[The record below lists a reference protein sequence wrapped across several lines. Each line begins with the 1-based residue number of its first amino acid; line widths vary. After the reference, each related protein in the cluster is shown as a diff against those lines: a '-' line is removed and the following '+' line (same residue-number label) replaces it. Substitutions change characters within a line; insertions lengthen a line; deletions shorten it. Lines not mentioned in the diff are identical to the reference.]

1 MIEAIQRLWAHARWA
16 DLRLLAGLHEAEAR
30 GGAPV
35 EAWREY
41 AHILGTTETW
51 LARLTQRVSG
61 LAVWPAL
68 DPAEALRL
76 TELVH
81 AGYAAYLKDLTV
93 LRMTSQVRYTSSAGQ
108 SFENSVG
115 DILLHAAMHA
125 QYHRGKVNLL
135 LRQAGRAPAP
145 TDYIAFVRGVPAATT
160 PPPR

>member
-1 MIEAIQRLWAHARWA
+1 MVEGIRRLWAHAQWA
-16 DLRLLAGLHEAEAR
+16 DLRLLAGLQEAEAQ
-30 GGAPV
+30 GGAPA

-51 LARLTQRVSG
+51 LARLERRASG
-61 LAVWPAL
+61 LAVWPEL
-68 DPAEALRL
+68 DPAEAPLL
-76 TELVH
+76 TERVH
-81 AGYAAYLKDLTV
+81 AGYAAYLEGLTV
-93 LRMTSQVRYTSSAGQ
+93 LRVASLVRYTNTAGQ

-115 DILLHAAMHA
+115 DLLLHAAMHA

-135 LRQAGRAPAP
+135 LRQAGRAPVP